1 MRIPILEGRGLT
13 PFDRAGSVRVAV
25 ISQAMAHHFWPG
37 ESAIGKRFR
46 LAIEK
51 DYIQVVG
58 ICATS
63 VAIAIGEQPQPVF
76 YLSDSQQFQPA
87 VALMVRTDGTPA
99 AVMPAVVRAV
109 QDLNRNM
116 MLANPTTIQTDIAA
130 GLYAPR
136 MGAALF
142 GIFGLLALVL
152 ASVGIYGVMAY
163 SVTQRTGEIG
173 LRMAM
178 GARPADVLSLV
189 VGHGMRLAA
198 IGIAAGIA
206 AALFLTRL
214 LESLLFNV
222 SAYDPATYFAVSA
235 LIAVVAFAAG
245 WIPAWRAT
253 RIDPAIALRVV

>member
-1 MRIPILEGRGLT
+1 
-13 PFDRAGSVRVAV
+13 
-25 ISQAMAHHFWPG
+25 
-37 ESAIGKRFR
+37 
-46 LAIEK
+46 
-51 DYIQVVG
+51 
-58 ICATS
+58 
-63 VAIAIGEQPQPVF
+63 
-76 YLSDSQQFQPA
+76 
-87 VALMVRTDGTPA
+87 MVRTDGNPA

-116 MLANPTTIQTDIAA
+116 MLANPTTIQADIAG

-178 GARPADVLSLV
+178 GARPADVLRLV

-222 SAYDPATYFAVSA
+222 SAYDPATYFSVSA
-235 LIAVVAFAAG
+235 LIAIVAFAAG

-253 RIDPAIALRVV
+253 RIDPAIALLVV